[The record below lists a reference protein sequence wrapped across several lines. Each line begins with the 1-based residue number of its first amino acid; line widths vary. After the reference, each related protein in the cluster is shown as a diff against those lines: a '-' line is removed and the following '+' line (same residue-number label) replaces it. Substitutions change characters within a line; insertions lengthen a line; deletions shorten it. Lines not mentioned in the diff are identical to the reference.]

1 MSLRKVMTRLQLDI
15 AEVSTESGIKQD
27 RVKHL
32 FDGVPAYGKEIR
44 QLASALKVEPG
55 DLMLEV
61 IDV

>member
-15 AEVSTESGIKQD
+15 AEVSTESGIEQE
-27 RVKHL
+27 RVKRL
-32 FDGVPAYGKEIR
+32 FDGAPAYGREIR
-44 QLASALKVEPG
+44 QLASALEVEPG

>member
-15 AEVSTESGIKQD
+15 DEVAAESGIEQEQ
-27 RVKHL
+27 VKHL
-32 FDGVPAYGKEIR
+32 FDGAPAYGKEIR
-44 QLASALKVEPG
+44 QLASALEVEPG